1 MSLNIAFA
9 GDRNIS
15 VRILSF
21 LLKEGITPKVLIV
34 SDSENASHSGELVE
48 LCSDYSDVQ
57 ILRGDSFKSPSGI
70 RILQEKMIDY
80 IISIHFPSI
89 YPETVLSIP
98 KIGVLNLHPAYLP
111 YNRGWHTPTWAIID
125 GTPYGAT
132 LHFIEK
138 DIDSGEILYQENIDV
153 LPDDTADSLY
163 QRVLELEYEV
173 FVKAWPQIKKC
184 NFNSY
189 KQDLSKGTIHKKMDI
204 ENIRHIEL
212 YQNFKA
218 IDLINIIRG
227 LTTNKIEES
236 VFFIDSKGQ
245 KYHIQCTITKEK
257 DTQ

>member
-111 YNRGWHTPTWAIID
+111 YNRQ
-125 GTPYGAT
+125 Y
-132 LHFIEK
+132 
-138 DIDSGEILYQENIDV
+138 
-153 LPDDTADSLY
+153 
-163 QRVLELEYEV
+163 
-173 FVKAWPQIKKC
+173 
-184 NFNSY
+184 
-189 KQDLSKGTIHKKMDI
+189 
-204 ENIRHIEL
+204 
-212 YQNFKA
+212 FK
-218 IDLINIIRG
+218 I
-227 LTTNKIEES
+227 
-236 VFFIDSKGQ
+236 
-245 KYHIQCTITKEK
+245 
-257 DTQ
+257 